1 LALLDEVGI
10 GVAAHV
16 TRHFGALHR
25 ERGVGESDALVRLHD
40 AGFEGRKN
48 RRGFYRYDGPR
59 RGGRKRVNEAVYELL
74 GGKGRR
80 APHRD
85 SAGERCAMLMVNEA
99 VHALEDD
106 IVACPRDGDVGAVL
120 GLGFPAVRGGPFR
133 YLDALGAGAAIEL
146 LERLEQRHGPRFEPA
161 ALLRDM
167 AGQGRAFYPG

>member
-1 LALLDEVGI
+1 
-10 GVAAHV
+10 
-16 TRHFGALHR
+16 
-25 ERGVGESDALVRLHD
+25 
-40 AGFEGRKN
+40 
-48 RRGFYRYDGPR
+48 
-59 RGGRKRVNEAVYELL
+59 
-74 GGKGRR
+74 
-80 APHRD
+80 
-85 SAGERCAMLMVNEA
+85 MLMVNEA